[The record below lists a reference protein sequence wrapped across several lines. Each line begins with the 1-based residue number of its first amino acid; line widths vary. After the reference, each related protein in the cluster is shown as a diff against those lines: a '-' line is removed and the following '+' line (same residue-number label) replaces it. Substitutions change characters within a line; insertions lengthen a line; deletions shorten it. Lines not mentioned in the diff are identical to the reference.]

1 MEVNAAPSPQPKPGA
16 GKRPVSMTVKV
27 FRLVGSFA
35 CFAIMVNLFVCLA
48 RDSFTD
54 PFSLVP
60 FIALG
65 TVLVFSIFIC
75 REEFLESI
83 RSPRFKVMVTGMSQG
98 AIAFIILC
106 AMLYILGFR
115 FYTRVDITTDKLN
128 QLAGES
134 TKMLELLRDSPEPV
148 EAVFLLG
155 EDPPMGDPTR
165 EEIVGPRG
173 IRTRVET
180 LLKEYQAQAD
190 VLAPGKFRYSL
201 VECFKDPA
209 AMARLAKQMGINTF
223 PKSDI
228 EESVVFLAGDKS
240 KLISRSEMHGIGF
253 GRTGARRQ
261 AEFQAERVFTAS
273 LRSML
278 RPERKIAVFAAGNG
292 VADPK
297 ETQRIREMCRR
308 QSVEA
313 RELNLDENE
322 ELPAGTSVLILAGPR
337 QAYKPAA
344 IERIRGFLE
353 KGGSLVLLADAV
365 FPQAPGMAAEACGLA
380 TLLESYGIRLRQDY
394 VTRGLKPAT
403 IGQPT
408 VLSLVPA
415 LVNPQSGSMMLTTL
429 RMQEQ
434 TVSISLPCALEAVK
448 ASIEGYQAEVLLV
461 SPPYQARDQMCW
473 ADPVAVLQTRR
484 QAEADSIRGPVP
496 LAVASQIPAKEGD
509 AKAPRKGAR
518 VLVLAGSSAAHD
530 KFLDNY
536 PGNSLFVLAALRWAV
551 GEDELVSEIP
561 PRDPQV
567 RVAKIEEGAG
577 RVLIVLLVLGLPAA
591 MVFFGLVIWSIRRN

>member
-1 MEVNAAPSPQPKPGA
+1 MEVNAASAPPAKPGA
-16 GKRPVSMTVKV
+16 GKRPVSKTVKV

-54 PFSLVP
+54 PFALVP
-60 FIALG
+60 FVVLG
-65 TVLVFSIFIC
+65 TVLVFSVFVC

-83 RSPRFKVMVTGMSQG
+83 RSPRFKVMVIGMTQG

-106 AMLYILGFR
+106 ALLYILGFR
-115 FYTRVDITTDKLN
+115 FYTRADITTDKLN

-134 TKMLELLRDSPEPV
+134 IKMLELLRDTPDSA

-165 EEIVGPRG
+165 DEIVGPKGLRS
-173 IRTRVET
+173 RVET

-190 VLAPGKFRYSL
+190 LLAPGKFRYSMVHML
-201 VECFKDPA
+201 EEPA
-209 AMARLAKQMGINTF
+209 TMERLAQKMGMNTF
-223 PKSDI
+223 PPDTQ
-228 EESVVFLAGDKS
+228 ESVVFILGEKS
-240 KLISRSEMHGIGF
+240 KLITQGEMHGIGF
-253 GRTGARRQ
+253 GRTGARRT

-273 LRSML
+273 LRGML
-278 RPERKIAVFAAGNG
+278 KPERKLAVFASGNG
-292 VADPK
+292 EADPK
-297 ETQRIREMCRR
+297 ETQRIRELCRR
-308 QSVEA
+308 QGIEVREA
-313 RELNLDENE
+313 NLDENE
-322 ELPAGTSVLILAGPR
+322 ELPAGAAVLVLLGPR
-337 QAYKPAA
+337 QALKPAA
-344 IERIRGFLE
+344 VERIKAFLE
-353 KGGSLVLLADAV
+353 KGGSLLLLADAV
-365 FPQAPGMAAEACGLA
+365 FPQAPGMAAEPCGLA
-380 TLLESYGIRLRQDY
+380 PLLETYGIRLRQDY

-408 VLSLVPA
+408 VLSLVPGQA
-415 LVNPQSGSMMLTTL
+415 NAQSGAPVLATL

-434 TVSISLPCALEAVK
+434 TVAFSLPCALEVVK
-448 ASIEGYQAEVLLV
+448 ATREGYQSEALLV

-473 ADPVAVLQTRR
+473 ADPAAVLR
-484 QAEADSIRGPVP
+484 QRTQADADSIRGPVP
-496 LAVASQIPAKEGD
+496 LAIASLIPAKEGD
-509 AKAPRKGAR
+509 AKAPRQGAR
-518 VLVLAGSSAAHD
+518 LLVLAGSSAAQD
-530 KFLDNY
+530 KYFNNY
-536 PGNSLFVLAALRWAV
+536 PGNPVFMLAALRWTA

-591 MVFFGLVIWSIRRN
+591 MVFCGLVMWTIRRN